1 MELTQA
7 QRILFEV
14 MNKGAIENNAEP
26 IDEQSFI
33 DILSD
38 KESKAHAFAMAQLEA
53 MEVYKN
59 EAIKGEELAKEHF
72 RKKEVEAIIDITKL
86 YNDTDLFNAYQ
97 AGEKRRTFRKKD
109 GSVILPSNYE
119 GVDG

>member
-14 MNKGAIENNAEP
+14 MNKGAIANNSDP

-53 MEVYKN
+53 MQVYGEAKWN
-59 EAIKGEELAKEHF
+59 EACDSLREQLKNPMIA
-72 RKKEVEAIIDITKL
+72 
-86 YNDTDLFNAYQ
+86 NDFHIAHINP
-97 AGEKRRTFRKKD
+97 EFK
-109 GSVILPSNYE
+109 P
-119 GVDG
+119 